1 MIRKMFVVL
10 LLGAI
15 LVTALLLLKQPTKTI
30 TIGEYEAMPHI
41 DIALDVLNIEIT
53 SSPDDKIHVQIQGH
67 NLKKDMLTITEKNNR
82 FFITEQQRENNW
94 YENIHLRSMPVIIVK
109 LPKSQSKSL
118 TLHNVDGS
126 SIIQNIILDT
136 LQLETAAGFMN
147 LNNISTSNAK
157 LHSNDGTVT
166 ITKSAIDN
174 LSITTR
180 AGDVAIKESTGSG
193 QTIQTDDG
201 QIMITEAIEQPNV
214 YMKSNSGDISIHYKK
229 TPTSLQVTTSGEN
242 IIITLPNFDKKT
254 FKIGEGAYNLSAET
268 NYGSIII
275 E

>member
-1 MIRKMFVVL
+1 MIRKVFIGL

-15 LVTALLLLKQPTKTI
+15 IVTAILYLKQPTKTI
-30 TIGEYEAMPHI
+30 TIGEYEAMPQI
-41 DIALDVLNIEIT
+41 DIALDVLNIDIA
-53 SSPDDKIHVQIQGH
+53 SSPDDKIHVQMQGH
-67 NLKKDMLTITEKNNR
+67 NVKKDMLTITEENNK
-82 FFITEQQRENNW
+82 FSITEQQRENKW
-94 YENIHLRSMPVIIVK
+94 YEIINLRSTPVIIIQ

-118 TLHNVDGS
+118 TLHNADGS
-126 SIIQNIILDT
+126 SIIQNLILDT
-136 LQLETAAGFMN
+136 MQLETAAGFMN
-147 LNNISTSNAK
+147 LNNVATSNAK

-180 AGDVAIKESTGSG
+180 AGDVAIKESIGSVH
-193 QTIQTDDG
+193 TIQTTDG
-201 QIMITEAIEQPNV
+201 KIMITEAIEQPNV
-214 YMKSNSGDISIHYKK
+214 SMKSNSGDISIHYKK
-229 TPTSLQVTTSGEN
+229 TPTSLQVMPSGEN
-242 IIITLPNFDKKT
+242 SIITLPNFDKKT

>member
-118 TLHNVDGS
+118 TLHNVDGN

-180 AGDVAIKESTGSG
+180 AGDVAIKESTGSVH
-193 QTIQTDDG
+193 TIQTDDG
-201 QIMITEAIEQPNV
+201 QIKITEAIEQPNV
-214 YMKSNSGDISIHYKK
+214 YLNSISGDIFIHYKK
-229 TPTSLQVTTSGEN
+229 TPTSLQLTTTGED
-242 IIITLPNFDKKT
+242 IKITLPDYDKKT
-254 FKIGEGAYNLSAET
+254 FRIGEGTYILSAET
-268 NYGSIII
+268 IYGSIII